1 MKYNNKIVENV
12 LQGNKGPQVAMEGK
26 YGKPW
31 MLDWIGQGNLPTK
44 GAMINFDGEKQAA
57 PGSDR
62 EYWKMTAFEYANGQ
76 QQQQPQQAGGVVQ
89 QFVPQNGSQQN
100 YQPVPQQNYQQQNYQ
115 QQNGSQQNYQPAP
128 QQNGGMSQKDID
140 IMLQTIMKSSAN
152 PTEADAWLKWFLD
165 TRKHPHNVQQQGV
178 DPKAFPNHTMPLDT
192 AVGDDIPF

>member
-1 MKYNNKIVENV
+1 MKYTNKLVENV
-12 LQGNKGPQVAMEGK
+12 LQGNFGPTVVLESQYEGGWK
-26 YGKPW
+26 
-31 MLDWIGQGNLPTK
+31 MDWAGQGNQPTK
-44 GAMINFDGEKQAA
+44 GALINFDAEKK
-57 PGSDR
+57 GR
-62 EYWKMTAFEYANGQ
+62 YWKMTAFEFSDGQQ

-89 QFVPQNGSQQN
+89 QFVPQNGGQQN
-100 YQPVPQQNYQQQNYQ
+100 YQPSPQQNYQ

-152 PTEADAWLKWFLD
+152 PTEANAWLKWFLD